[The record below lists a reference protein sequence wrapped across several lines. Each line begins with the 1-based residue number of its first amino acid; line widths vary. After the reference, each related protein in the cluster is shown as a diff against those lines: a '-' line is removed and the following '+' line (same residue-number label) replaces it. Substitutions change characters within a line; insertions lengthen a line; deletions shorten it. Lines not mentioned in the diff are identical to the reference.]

1 VSDTTNTQEP
11 EETPEPAKTTVKL
24 AAEPS
29 APKKTVGL
37 PLAIVLVVVALVAGV
52 LVGHF
57 AIGSTFGTLS
67 GKTTITEAELDSSVG
82 SYTYNGSTTQITAR
96 DAIEATSSLDAA
108 LQDDGTYEMPSADS
122 VLSFARNA
130 ILNEEVAAKGITV
143 SDEDMS
149 TYATDALGTDDYASI
164 ASTYGMTEDQVK
176 TVVRESAGVK
186 KLYDQIVTTTT
197 GDAPTAPESPAEGEE
212 DTATAAYGEYI
223 VNLLGDN
230 WDSSTNTWANTD
242 NDYYESMKDLSFS
255 ADSATYDDALT
266 AYYVAYSLYSQNA
279 SAASAEWTD
288 YVNGLLANA
297 SITIGELVS

>member
-1 VSDTTNTQEP
+1 VSDTTNQTEP
-11 EETPEPAKTTVKL
+11 SKTTVKL

-29 APKKTVGL
+29 GPKKSVGL

-57 AIGSTFGTLS
+57 AIGSSFGTLS
-67 GKTTITEAELDSSVG
+67 GKTTITESELDATVG
-82 SYTYNGSTTQITAR
+82 AYTYNGATTQITAR
-96 DAIEATSSLDAA
+96 EAIEATSSLDAA
-108 LQDDGTYEMPSADS
+108 KQDDDTYAMPSADA

-130 ILNEEVAAKGITV
+130 ILNKEVEDKGITV

-149 TYATDALGTDDYASI
+149 AYATDALGTDDYATI
-164 ASTYGMTEDQVK
+164 ASQYGMTEDQVK

-197 GDAPTAPESPAEGEE
+197 GDAPTAPEAPADGEE
-212 DTATAAYGEYI
+212 DVATAAYGEYI

-230 WDSSTNTWANTD
+230 WDSSTNSWANTD
-242 NDYYESMKDLSFS
+242 NDYYDAMKDLSFS
-255 ADSATYDDALT
+255 ADSATYADAQT
-266 AYYVAYSLYSQNA
+266 AYYVAYSLYSQTA
-279 SAASAEWTD
+279 SAASTEWTN